1 MVKNIDYLG
10 AFIFCGFAG
19 IGAKLILSA
28 NAKEED
34 DSVSLRHDVLEN
46 IPIASAI
53 LGVLLLATVNLLPDI
68 EV

>member
-1 MVKNIDYLG
+1 MVKNRDYLG

-28 NAKEED
+28 NIRGNED
-34 DSVSLRHDVLEN
+34 AIDS

-53 LGVLLLATVNLLPDI
+53 SGVLLLATVNLLPDI

>member
-1 MVKNIDYLG
+1 MVKNRDYLG

-34 DSVSLRHDVLEN
+34 EVLEN

>member
-1 MVKNIDYLG
+1 MTKNKDYLG
-10 AFIFCGFAG
+10 VFIFCGFAG
-19 IGAKLILSA
+19 IGAKIILSA

-34 DSVSLRHDVLEN
+34 ENLLEN

-53 LGVLLLATVNLLPDI
+53 SGVLLLASVNLLPDI